1 MVRSFH
7 DENELTV
14 CKEHHNL
21 PNHPL
26 LGMKRHNGIVQR
38 HAEDPNDDQQD
49 RHGDGQGNRQLLV
62 SGEPE
67 DVMLQHIE
75 KIGRQQGKQRVKG
88 KGGDKI
94 QPQAGK
100 IGPRQSAAGAG
111 DAGQSPQKTPK
122 GEGIE

>member
-1 MVRSFH
+1 MVRFFH
-7 DENELTV
+7 DDNELTV
-14 CKEHHNL
+14 CKERHNL
-21 PNHPL
+21 VNHPL

-38 HAEDPNDDQQD
+38 HAEDPNADQQD
-49 RHGDGQGNRQLLV
+49 RYCDGQGNRQLLV
-62 SGEPE
+62 SWEPE

-88 KGGDKI
+88 KGGAKI

-100 IGPRQSAAGAG
+100 IGSRQSAAGAG
-111 DAGQSPQKTPK
+111 DAGQPPQKTAK